1 MSIKY
6 KLVLVNIIIVP
17 IFLSLAN
24 WQWQKAK
31 LVKERQ
37 NQVQQLQKQPPLL
50 SLDNINSNFIPVKIT
65 GKFLHSK
72 TLLLN
77 NQVLNSEPG
86 FHLLT
91 PLELDDSIVMVNR
104 GWAPSQA
111 VNDYIGTNDS
121 EVTVGG
127 ITYYLRLPTV
137 NYSVGNFPIVIED
150 VNFASVQSKFNKP
163 ILKFIIYLD
172 KTSPYSSRMQYPFL
186 VKNYKKNISYA
197 VQWLIFAVLLLGL
210 SGYIYFKNEE

>member
-1 MSIKY
+1 MQSKH
-6 KLVLVNIIIVP
+6 KLILVNILILP
-17 IFLSLAN
+17 IFLALAN

-37 NQVQQLQKQPPLL
+37 NKVQQLQKQPPLL
-50 SLDNINSNFIPVKIT
+50 SLDSINSNFIPVKIT

-91 PLELDDSIVMVNR
+91 PLELDDKIVMVNR
-104 GWAPSQA
+104 GWAPSKT
-111 VNDYIGTNDS
+111 VSDYIGTNDS
-121 EVTVGG
+121 VVTVAG
-127 ITYYLRLPTV
+127 ISYYLRLPAV
-137 NYSVGNFPIVIED
+137 NYSVGSFPIVVED
-150 VNFASVQSKFNKP
+150 VNFASVQSQFNKP
-163 ILKFIIYLD
+163 ILKFVIYLN
-172 KTSPYSSRMQYPFL
+172 KTSAYSSRMQYPFL

-197 VQWLIFAVLLLGL
+197 MQWLIFALLLVVL
-210 SGYIYFKNEE
+210 SSYSYFKN